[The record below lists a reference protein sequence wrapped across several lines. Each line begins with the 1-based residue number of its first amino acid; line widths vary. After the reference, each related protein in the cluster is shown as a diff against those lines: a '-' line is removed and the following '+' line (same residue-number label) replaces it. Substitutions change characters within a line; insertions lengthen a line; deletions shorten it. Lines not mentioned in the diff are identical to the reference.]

1 MAKFSNKISD
11 LISKQ
16 VPEFVLSEHP
26 KFLEFVKT
34 YFLFMESAEVTLT
47 DIDEVS
53 QILLET
59 ETTNTNFLLL
69 DGTNN
74 KSDNNGDTFILED
87 STYGDFQKGETI
99 TGSTSGATSVIL
111 AEDIETNSRL
121 FIQSQDKFIV
131 GETITGSTSGA
142 RAKIGRYRGNPVQ
155 NIQSLLEYA
164 SKDKTIDDFLI
175 NFQKTYLETLPKSLA
190 TGIDKRLLIQN
201 AKSLYRAK
209 GTKRSL
215 ETFFKLLFNEEA
227 TITFPKEQM
236 LRASDGIWTVETIL
250 RCRLVNAL
258 DNPGYLESQTITQSA
273 AGAVGAASAIV
284 EEVREFSINGET
296 IVELKLDPD
305 SVDGTFVTG
314 TTIQG
319 ISSNDPD
326 AVIKVTVA
334 TILNQIS
341 ITNDGALYTTSDTVT
356 ITGGGTNAA
365 ASITELGTG
374 GVTSIVVETA
384 GTGYEIGDSVTA
396 SGSNQTFQGYVAITN
411 GSIASETD
419 GDTIILEDAT
429 TDNDIYTGNLIVQE
443 SGTGVGDITKVRIAD
458 GGNGYSAIPTLT
470 ITSTLGADAELTAF
484 GPEIGRIEKIDV
496 TNVGIDYDLSPSP
509 PTITL
514 STKLQYKDRS
524 GNFTLNETI
533 TGGTSGATAV
543 LSAIDDTSK
552 VMTLTSVSGTFE
564 TDETLTGSSSSQT
577 ATSINVDLSTAT
589 STVDTVVTKVGF
601 FTGQTGF
608 ISENAIKIQDSLLY
622 QDYSYLVKVGRSIND
637 WRNAL
642 ESTVHPSGFYYQNEI
657 GIETR
662 LNARIKSPVDGVV
675 SGVEDT
681 PIFSILNTLFTT
693 VFGRR
698 LGTTTDGT
706 SARATPEDGVDPDMT
721 DSTPDLFTSNT
732 RDVTLTSSR
741 TIQMGS
747 IPHITVRG
755 EEFRRGYAYAGP
767 RLSSI
772 NKNVFGVFSSTDAGA
787 ASGTTISVI
796 NNLKLSGFPT
806 SGSAYGQQITF
817 QDYANSGNLKT
828 NFAFPAEITT

>member
-99 TGSTSGATSVIL
+99 TGSTSGATSIIL
-111 AEDIETNSRL
+111 
-121 FIQSQDKFIV
+121 
-131 GETITGSTSGA
+131 
-142 RAKIGRYRGNPVQ
+142 RYRGNPVQ

-443 SGTGVGDITKVRIAD
+443 SGTGVGDIIKVRIAD
-458 GGNGYSAIPTLT
+458 GGNGYS
-470 ITSTLGADAELTAF
+470 
-484 GPEIGRIEKIDV
+484 
-496 TNVGIDYDLSPSP
+496 
-509 PTITL
+509 
-514 STKLQYKDRS
+514 RS
-524 GNFTLNETI
+524 
-533 TGGTSGATAV
+533 
-543 LSAIDDTSK
+543 
-552 VMTLTSVSGTFE
+552 
-564 TDETLTGSSSSQT
+564 
-577 ATSINVDLSTAT
+577 
-589 STVDTVVTKVGF
+589 
-601 FTGQTGF
+601 
-608 ISENAIKIQDSLLY
+608 
-622 QDYSYLVKVGRSIND
+622 
-637 WRNAL
+637 
-642 ESTVHPSGFYYQNEI
+642 
-657 GIETR
+657 
-662 LNARIKSPVDGVV
+662 
-675 SGVEDT
+675 
-681 PIFSILNTLFTT
+681 
-693 VFGRR
+693 
-698 LGTTTDGT
+698 
-706 SARATPEDGVDPDMT
+706 
-721 DSTPDLFTSNT
+721 
-732 RDVTLTSSR
+732 
-741 TIQMGS
+741 
-747 IPHITVRG
+747 
-755 EEFRRGYAYAGP
+755 EE
-767 RLSSI
+767 
-772 NKNVFGVFSSTDAGA
+772 
-787 ASGTTISVI
+787 
-796 NNLKLSGFPT
+796 
-806 SGSAYGQQITF
+806 
-817 QDYANSGNLKT
+817 
-828 NFAFPAEITT
+828 